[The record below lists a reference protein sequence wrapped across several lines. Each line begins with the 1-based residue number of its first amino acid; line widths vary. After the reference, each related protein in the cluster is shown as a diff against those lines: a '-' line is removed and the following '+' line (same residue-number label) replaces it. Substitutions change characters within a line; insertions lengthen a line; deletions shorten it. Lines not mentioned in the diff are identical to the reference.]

1 MQELIYYFTHL
12 LIIISIYA
20 ILALGLNLVVG
31 YTGLLSVMHAAFY
44 GIGAYATALLM
55 TQLGLNFFI
64 TIILSVIITAAA
76 SFLIGLVLSRLD
88 GDYYALG
95 SLGFGVIL
103 YSIFL
108 SWKGLTRG
116 ALGIPKIP
124 KPELFGFE
132 FSHIVLFMLLTGA
145 ILVAV
150 YLGSQL
156 VANSSFGRVLKAI
169 RENEPAIQVFGYNT
183 LYFKLTVFVIGAAIA
198 AIAGSL
204 FATYITYINPSSF
217 TAMESVYLLSIIIL
231 GGLASLRGSVV
242 GALALILLFEGLR
255 HIGLSSDMAAHAR
268 EALYGLM
275 LMLLMLYRPQGLL
288 GKYRL

>member
-12 LIIISIYA
+12 AIIISIYA

-44 GIGAYATALLM
+44 GIGAYAVALLM
-55 TQLGLNFFI
+55 TQIGLNFFLAI
-64 TIILSVIITAAA
+64 GVSVLVAVAV
-76 SFLIGLVLSRLD
+76 SFVVGLVLSKLE

-116 ALGIPKIP
+116 ALGIPHIP
-124 KPELFGFE
+124 KPVLFGFE
-132 FSHIVLFMLLTGA
+132 FSHITVFLLLVLVLLVG
-145 ILVAV
+145 V
-150 YLGSQL
+150 YLFSRF
-156 VANSSFGRVLKAI
+156 VARSSFGRVLTAI
-169 RENEPAIQVFGYNT
+169 REDERAIQVFGYNT
-183 LYFKLTVFVIGAAIA
+183 LYFKLVVFVIGAAMA

-204 FATYITYINPSSF
+204 FASYITYINPSSF

-231 GGLASLRGSVV
+231 GGLASLRGSVL
-242 GALALILLFEGLR
+242 GAIFLVLLFEGLR
-255 HIGLSSDMAAHAR
+255 HIGLSSDMAAHIR
-268 EALYGLM
+268 EALYGLV
-275 LMLLMLYRPQGLL
+275 LVLLMLYRPQGLV
-288 GKYRL
+288 GKYTL